1 MFWILKKEDATMVV
15 PNYFENLNVLHE
27 NTMPNRAYY
36 IPASARRDDLVENR
50 ENSDRFQLLSGCDW
64 QFRYY
69 PSVREMTEEFFK
81 AEFDTSGFD
90 TIPVPS
96 VWQNHGYDLHQYTN
110 VNYPFPA
117 DPPYVPID
125 NPCGAYVHTFSY
137 QKDAAA
143 PRAYLNFEGVDSC
156 FYVWVNGQYVGYSQV
171 SHSTSEFD
179 VTDALRDGE
188 NRLCVLVLKWCD
200 GSYMEDQDK
209 FRTSGIFRHVYLLKR
224 PENGIADYFT
234 NTAIG
239 QDIAEISV
247 RLAYRG
253 ETVPVTVSVYD
264 ADGQLVASG
273 TPVDSDDAAYPQV
286 VKLTVSNPTL
296 WNAEKPYLYTVVL
309 ETDGEVITD
318 RLGIREIKIVN
329 NVVMVNGVPV
339 KFRGVNRHDS
349 DPMVGPAVPLEH
361 MKRDLLIMKQHN
373 VTSIRTSH
381 YPNAPQFYQ
390 LCDQY
395 GFFVIDEADNESH
408 GCGSLYHKRFESHHD
423 SWGAWSTPIANNP
436 DFIESTVDRTQRCV
450 HRDKNRP
457 CVVIWSMGNECGYG
471 VTFEAALA
479 WTKAFDSSRLTHF
492 ESARY
497 HGNDRKYDFSSLD
510 LHSRMY
516 PSLVEIQE
524 YLDSNPDKPY
534 VMCEYCHAMGN
545 GPGDL
550 EDYFQVINR
559 EPILCGAFVWEW
571 CDHAIYK
578 GVAPN
583 GKAMYWYGGD
593 HGEYPHDGNFCMD
606 GLVYPDRT
614 PHIGLK
620 EFKNVHRPA
629 RVVSYDQES
638 GQLVLHNY
646 MDYRCLKDYIT
657 ARYEVTVD
665 GIVTAEGAVE
675 IPCIA
680 PHADGAVS
688 LPVHICEKG
697 KAFLRIT
704 YFLKDATAL
713 LPAGFEVGFDEVC
726 LSNTDSRNQTSAAL
740 LDAPAAAGSV
750 TVADGNRYLKISGSN
765 FTYTYDKFVGVF
777 TAMAF
782 NGNSLLDKPMEVNIW
797 RAPTDNDRDLKHA
810 WFAAKY
816 DKSITRAYTTTFE
829 QTDSGVTIRSA
840 MSVSAIIIQ
849 RIMNIETVWHVDANG
864 VVSVSMDVKRTPEF
878 PALPRFGLRLFLNRD
893 FDAVNYFG
901 IGPNE
906 SYRDKRR
913 SGYHGLFSSTVT
925 GLHEDYIRPQ
935 ENGSHF
941 DCDYVALAAENAG
954 VKLTAVSPVPF
965 SFNASQYTQEELTEK
980 RHNYEL
986 EACGST
992 VLCLDYELNGIGSN
1006 SCGPRLMSQY
1016 ELNEPEFN
1024 FTLKLVPGV

>member
-1 MFWILKKEDATMVV
+1 MVV
-15 PNYFENLNVLHE
+15 PAHFENLQVLHE

-50 ENSDRFQLLSGCDW
+50 TNSDRFQLLSGCSW

-69 PSVREMTEEFFK
+69 ESVREMTEEFF
-81 AEFDTSGFD
+81 AESFDSSDFD
-90 TIPVPS
+90 NIPVPS

-156 FYVWVNGQYVGYSQV
+156 FYVWLNGKYIGYSQV

-179 VTDALRDGE
+179 VSDVLRDGE

-209 FRTSGIFRHVYLLKR
+209 FRTSGIFRDVYLLKR
-224 PENGIADYFT
+224 PENCIADYFMT
-234 NTAIG
+234 SAIG
-239 QDIAEISV
+239 ENKADVTI

-253 ETVPVTVSVYD
+253 DAIPVTVCVYD
-264 ADGQLVASG
+264 AEGQLVANGS
-273 TPVDSDDAAYPQV
+273 PVDTDDEAYPHIAC
-286 VKLTVSNPTL
+286 LTISNPTL
-296 WNAEKPYLYTVVL
+296 WNAEVPYLYTVVL
-309 ETDGEVITD
+309 ESAGEVITD
-318 RLGIREIKIVN
+318 RLGIREIKVEN
-329 NVVMVNGVPV
+329 NTVLINGKVV

-349 DPMVGPAVPLEH
+349 DPFVGPAVPLEH

-373 VTSIRTSH
+373 FTSIRTSH

-390 LCDQY
+390 MCDQY

-408 GCGSLYHKRFESHHD
+408 GCGSLYHNRFESHHD
-423 SWGAWSTPIANNP
+423 SWGAWSAPIANNP

-457 CVVIWSMGNECGYG
+457 SVVIWSMGNECGYG

-479 WTKAFDSSRLTHF
+479 WTKAFDPSRLTHF

-497 HGNDRKYDFSSLD
+497 HGNDRKYDFSNLD
-510 LHSRMY
+510 LYSRMY
-516 PSLVEIQE
+516 PSLVEIQD
-524 YLDSNPDKPY
+524 YLDSNPDKPF

-550 EDYFQVINR
+550 EDYFQMINR
-559 EPILCGAFVWEW
+559 ETTLCGAFVWEW

-614 PHIGLK
+614 PHNGLK

-629 RVVSYDQES
+629 RVVSYNQET
-638 GQLVLHNY
+638 GELVLHNY
-646 MDYRCLKDYIT
+646 MDYRNLADYIT
-657 ARYEVTVD
+657 ASYQVCIDGSTPELGTVNIPSILPHENGTIALPVTVQ
-665 GIVTAEGAVE
+665 
-675 IPCIA
+675 
-680 PHADGAVS
+680 
-688 LPVHICEKG
+688 EKG
-697 KAFLRIT
+697 KAFLRIH
-704 YFLKDATAL
+704 YFLKEATAL
-713 LPAGFEVGFDEVC
+713 LPAGFELGFDEIP
-726 LSNTDSRNQTSAAL
+726 LTNADSRNQVAAEL
-740 LDAPAAAGSV
+740 LDASASVGTV
-750 TVADGNRYLKISGSN
+750 TVEDAVRYLKVQGEN
-765 FTYTYDKFVGVF
+765 FTYCYDKFVGVF
-777 TAMAF
+777 TAMEYR
-782 NGNSLLDKPMEVNIW
+782 GQKLLDKPMEVNIW
-797 RAPTDNDRDLKHA
+797 RAPTDNDRDLKHT
-810 WFAAKY
+810 WFHAKY
-816 DKSITRAYTTTFE
+816 DKSITRAYSTTYELTE
-829 QTDSGVTIRSA
+829 AGITIRST
-840 MSVSAIIIQ
+840 MSLSAIIIQ
-849 RIMNIETVWHVDANG
+849 RMMNIETVWNVDANG
-864 VVSVSMDVKRTPEF
+864 VISVEMDVKRDPEF
-878 PALPRFGLRLFLNRD
+878 PALPRFGLRLFLNREFNYVD
-893 FDAVNYFG
+893 YFG

-906 SYRDKRR
+906 SYCDKRR
-913 SGYHGLFSSTVT
+913 SGYHDLFGSTVT
-925 GLHEDYIRPQ
+925 NLHEDYLRPQ
-935 ENGSHF
+935 ENGSHY
-941 DCDYVALAAENAG
+941 DCDFVRLSANRIDIQ
-954 VKLTAVSPVPF
+954 LTAVSPVPF
-965 SFNASQYTQEELTEK
+965 SFNASHYTQEELTEK
-980 RHNYEL
+980 QHNYEL

-992 VLCLDYELNGIGSN
+992 VLCLDYALNGIGSN
-1006 SCGPRLMSQY
+1006 SCGPRLMKQY
-1016 ELNEPEFN
+1016 EFNDTEFT
-1024 FTLKLVPGV
+1024 FSLKLVPNTFPVLT